1 LGIDPD
7 LSHSVSGLISKF
19 AQAWARLMSC
29 DLSQIDL
36 VTLYADGFIVAKH
49 FIIADVGVDAQGN
62 KLVLG
67 LAPCSS

>member
-1 LGIDPD
+1 
-7 LSHSVSGLISKF
+7 
-19 AQAWARLMSC
+19 MSC